1 MPKQVPLVRS
11 EWQSVKVKPM
21 KATSNSMQTTQ
32 QLSPTLLHQ
41 LNLYA
46 LAATAAGVASLA
58 LAQPAEAKIVYT
70 PAHVKIPRPAR
81 FSGVSVPL
89 DINHDGI
96 DDFVIHNFFGGSAPN
111 SYAFMGVSG
120 NRVVGKNCLA
130 SALPAGVPVKF
141 NNDCFSGDGM
151 AGWRT
156 AGGNSTTFAGQWA
169 NGGKGVKDRYLGL
182 RFLIKGQVHFGWA
195 RLNISFEKGEFN
207 GLVTSYAYETIP
219 NKAIITGKT
228 KGTEGEG
235 AEQLSPTSLA
245 TPTRQPASLGLL
257 ALGSP
262 TLSIWRRE
270 ERN

>member
-1 MPKQVPLVRS
+1 
-11 EWQSVKVKPM
+11 M
-21 KATSNSMQTTQ
+21 KSTTSSKRIPRE
-32 QLSPTLLHQ
+32 LSASLLHH
-41 LNLYA
+41 LNHYA

-70 PAHVKIPRPAR
+70 PAHIKIPRPPR

-89 DINHDGI
+89 DINHDGT

-111 SYAFMGVSG
+111 SYAFMGGSG
-120 NRVVGKNCLA
+120 NRVLGKNCLA

-141 NNDCFSGDGM
+141 NNDCVSGDGM

-169 NGGKGVKDRYLGL
+169 NAGKGVEDRYLGL
-182 RFLIKGQVHFGWA
+182 RFLIKGQVHYGWA
-195 RLNISFEKGEFN
+195 RLNVRFKNGAFI
-207 GLVTSYAYETIP
+207 GLVTGYAYETIP

-262 TLSIWRRE
+262 ALSIWRRE